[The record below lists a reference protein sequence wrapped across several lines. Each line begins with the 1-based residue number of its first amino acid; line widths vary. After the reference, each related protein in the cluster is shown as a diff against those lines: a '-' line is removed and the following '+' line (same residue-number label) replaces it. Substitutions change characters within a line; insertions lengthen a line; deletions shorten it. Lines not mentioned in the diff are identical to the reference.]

1 MAKGISNNH
10 IENTF
15 RNLYYGDINDNFVVV
30 FPVNHINR
38 FIDYKTIIL
47 EKKGKY
53 PFIIANTDTSDKNG
67 PHWWSIIDIKPRTDL
82 LFFDSFRTDGLKR
95 FKNIRK

>member
-1 MAKGISNNH
+1 MAKGISNIH

-15 RNLYYGDINDNFVVV
+15 RNLYYGDLNDNFVVV
-30 FPVNHINR
+30 FPVNHIDR

-67 PHWWSIIDIKPRTDL
+67 THWWSIIDIKPRTDL